1 MAMLKESATDEQIG
15 ELVKSM
21 RICSQCSTCADCM
34 FKSMR
39 NEYEQEFG
47 RPNYTCHS
55 ALLDE
60 ASELICSFYPEPK
73 KTRIW
78 KKKKEV
84 SEDAEG

>member
-1 MAMLKESATDEQIG
+1 MLKESATEEQIG

-34 FKSMR
+34 FKPMR
-39 NEYEQEFG
+39 VEYEQEFG

-73 KTRIW
+73 KTRRR
-78 KKKKEV
+78 KKKEDV
-84 SEDAEG
+84 DGDAHG